1 MSKSVIIG
9 RFQTFHNGHAKLLH
23 EAAKFSNE
31 VYVVIGSASAYPN
44 IENPFTAHARAKV
57 IQRYIDSEFTYSDRI
72 KFRFAYVNDYRYN
85 DEKWKTEVRAAVN
98 EKQDEQIVM
107 VGFDKDPDSYWLKEF
122 GWKVHEVEPVFSGG
136 TTIPISATPVRD
148 LYFMTKDIANMKHFY
163 SSHPDLPKVTCDF
176 LIQFATSQ
184 EFARLQEEAYYY
196 NKEQQKFKD
205 YPYKGSMHFC
215 TADTVVVC
223 NNHVLVIERKF
234 APGKGAWALPG
245 GHKDE
250 DETFK
255 ACAIREL
262 LEEVKIKVPEKV
274 IRGSIK
280 DSKLF
285 DHPNRCAVFNKPTVA
300 QYIVLQPDADGSL
313 PKVKGDSD
321 ANRAFWVPMHIV
333 RQKANQFFDDHYEI
347 ITHFTGI

>member
-23 EAAKFSNE
+23 EANKFSTE
-31 VYVVIGSASAYPN
+31 IYIVIGSANAYPN
-44 IENPFTAHARAKV
+44 IDNPFNAIKRINLINK
-57 IQRYIDSEFTYSDRI
+57 YIYNNFSYTDRV
-72 KFRFAYVNDYRYN
+72 KFHIVCVSDYRYN
-85 DEKWKTEVRAAVN
+85 DERWKTEVRAAVK
-98 EKQDEQIVM
+98 ESETDSITM
-107 VGFDKDPDSYWLKEF
+107 VGYDKDPDSYWLKEF
-122 GWKVHEVEPVFSGG
+122 GWKVHEVEPEVDAKGN
-136 TTIPISATPVRD
+136 PISATDYRNILFTTNP
-148 LYFMTKDIANMKHFY
+148 ANMAEVVEQAL
-163 SSHPDLPKVTCDF
+163 DLPKETGNMYVNF
-176 LIQFATSQ
+176 SVS
-184 EFARLQEEAYYY
+184 EEYARLKEEFDYYE
-196 NKEQQKFKD
+196 KEKAKFKD

-215 TADTVVVC
+215 TGDAVVVC

-250 DETFK
+250 NETFK

-262 LEEVKIKVPEKV
+262 MEEVKIKVPEKV
-274 IRGSIK
+274 IRGSVK
-280 DSKLF
+280 NSRLF

-300 QYIVLQPDADGSL
+300 QYIVLDPDADGSL

-333 RQKANQFFDDHYEI
+333 RQNANRFFDDHYEI
-347 ITHFTGI
+347 IAHFTGI

>member
-9 RFQTFHNGHAKLLH
+9 RFQTFHEGHAKLLR
-23 EAAKFSNE
+23 EAVTFSSS
-31 VYVVIGSASAYPN
+31 VYVVIGSAKIYPN
-44 IENPFTAHARAKV
+44 IEDPFTAEERAKV
-57 IQRYIDSEFTYSDRI
+57 IRKFIDSEFLYNDRI
-72 KFRFAYVNDYRYN
+72 KFHIVFVNDYRYN

-98 EKQDEQIVM
+98 EQQGEQITM

-122 GWKVHEVEPVFSGG
+122 GWKVHEVEPFVDNVGK
-136 TTIPISATPVRD
+136 PLSATDFRNILFTTDPFDMDLVAGTMVSIPKATRD
-148 LYFMTKDIANMKHFY
+148 FY
-163 SSHPDLPKVTCDF
+163 ISFSKGT
-176 LIQFATSQ
+176 
-184 EFARLQEEAYYY
+184 EYARLKEEYDYYE
-196 NKEQQKFKD
+196 KEKAKFAS

-250 DETFK
+250 NETFK

-285 DHPNRCAVFNKPTVA
+285 DHPNRCVVFNKPTVA

-321 ANRAFWVPMHIV
+321 ANRAFWVPMHIA